1 MNLNVKY
8 FDNTI
13 VFNKEFINVL
23 EIENKKYFYRFIKDL
38 YFIIAIM

>member
-23 EIENKKYFYRFIKDL
+23 EIENTFIDL
-38 YFIIAIM
+38 LKICILLVPVT